1 MITTTMKIIAAAVAF
16 GLAVVPAFA
25 QKKTCEELKA
35 EIAAGID
42 ARGGKN
48 YTLVIVAAE
57 DVKGQKVVGSCDGG
71 KKKIV
76 YRKN

>member
-1 MITTTMKIIAAAVAF
+1 MNTITMKKIAAAVAF
-16 GLAVVPAFA
+16 GLAVVPSFA
-25 QKKTCEELKA
+25 QEKGCEKLKA
-35 EIAAGID
+35 EIAAGLD
-42 ARGGKN
+42 AKGVEN

-57 DVKGQKVVGSCDGG
+57 DVKDQKVVGSCDGG